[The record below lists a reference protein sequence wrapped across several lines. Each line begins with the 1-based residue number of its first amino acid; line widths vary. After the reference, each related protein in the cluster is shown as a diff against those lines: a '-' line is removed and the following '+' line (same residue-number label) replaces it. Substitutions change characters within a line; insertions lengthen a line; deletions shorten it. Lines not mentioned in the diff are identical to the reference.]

1 MKKKKKT
8 KKQKQK
14 LYLYKIELKTRH
26 TRIVKI
32 LYQIDNIYLNIKLVI
47 IVLKIIPLVHGI
59 IYKSIYL
66 SIALPVLYIS
76 SQNVTLVTMGMAHL
90 NFS

>member
-8 KKQKQK
+8 KKEKQK

-32 LYQIDNIYLNIKLVI
+32 LYRIDNIYLNIKLVI

-66 SIALPVLYIS
+66 SIALPGIVYIS
-76 SQNVTLVTMGMAHL
+76 IIIVKM
-90 NFS
+90 